1 MVGRILAHLKQRGVL
16 HEPPRPEALRL
27 VRRKLRNRPWAM
39 RKPKYWLIQQPGD
52 LVEIDTKEVRR
63 GPGVILKNSRPRDVV
78 SRRDVGET
86 PHRATARAGGRSPN
100 VLPSPTPFP

>member
-1 MVGRILAHLKQRGVL
+1 MGVWGKEMSVVATSMVGRILAHWKQRGVL

-63 GPGVILKNSRPRDVV
+63 GPGGIMNNVRGPEGVFRGYLVAARP
-78 SRRDVGET
+78 
-86 PHRATARAGGRSPN
+86 
-100 VLPSPTPFP
+100 